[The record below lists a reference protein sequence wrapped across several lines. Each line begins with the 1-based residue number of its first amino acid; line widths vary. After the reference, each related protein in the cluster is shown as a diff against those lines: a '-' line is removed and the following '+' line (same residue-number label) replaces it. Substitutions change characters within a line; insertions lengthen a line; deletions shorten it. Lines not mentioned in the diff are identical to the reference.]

1 MNYISESPLVSSA
14 LLLLESGLRDQQREL
29 GRAIERGQK
38 EIRALVDSGPGDVID
53 DYCGNACIENMIAR
67 YSQNRT
73 RLRKVALALK
83 RISAGGFGVCA
94 DCGDT
99 IGLKRLQ
106 AVPWATNC
114 IACQEQ
120 SEQGRVN

>member
-1 MNYISESPLVSSA
+1 MSSKA
-14 LLLLESGLRDQQREL
+14 CAD
-29 GRAIERGQK
+29 
-38 EIRALVDSGPGDVID
+38 DS
-53 DYCGNACIENMIAR
+53 CGTAGKENMLAS

-73 RLRKVALALK
+73 LLRKVELALQ
-83 RISAGGFGVCA
+83 RISTGDFGICA
-94 DCGDT
+94 ACGDT
-99 IGLKRLQ
+99 IGLKRLE

>member
-1 MNYISESPLVSSA
+1 MNFISGSPLANSA
-14 LLLLESGLRDQQREL
+14 LLLLESGLQDQQREL
-29 GRAIERGQK
+29 ARAIEKGQK

-53 DYCGNACIENMIAR
+53 DSCGNACRENMIAR
-67 YSQNRT
+67 YSQDRK
-73 RLRKVALALK
+73 RLRKVELALK
-83 RISAGGFGVCA
+83 RISAGDFGVCA